1 MVVDVAV
8 EDGTHDVI
16 GSNFGFSTYGGEQAA
31 VLMSPPAPRALV
43 GVLPAVG
50 IRAAYYTEFFAAL
63 NARGIAGVAADWIG
77 AGASPVRASRRVAWS
92 YNEMVHDHAGGLHHA
107 AKERVGDVP
116 FFWLGHSLGGHVAML
131 HAGLEPSVRGVAL
144 FASGSPHY
152 KAWTGREQ
160 AVMAGGSLMVRVI
173 SAALGYFPGTQLRFG
188 ERESAG
194 WARDWYH
201 LHRTGSF
208 SHPGFDGDAL
218 LQQMKAPVLTA
229 TVFDDRLAPAES
241 AASLVARTA
250 TRGVTQLNWNPGH
263 AVGHNRWPRRL
274 TERAAQD
281 FDDWVSGVLD
291 ADVVRS

>member
-1 MVVDVAV
+1 MNRGFATDA
-8 EDGTHDVI
+8 EFAFDT
-16 GSNFGFSTYGGEQAA
+16 FGGAQNALCLA
-31 VLMSPPAPRALV
+31 PDAPRAVV

-92 YNEMVHDHAGGLHHA
+92 YNEMVHQHAAGLHDA
-107 AKERVGDVP
+107 SQKRFGDVP

-131 HAGLEPSVRGVAL
+131 HAGLESGVRGVAL

-152 KAWTGREQ
+152 KAWTGRERV
-160 AVMAGGSLMVRVI
+160 AMAGGSLMVRVI
-173 SAALGYFPGTQLRFG
+173 SAALGHFPGKELRFG
-188 ERESAG
+188 ERESAA

-201 LHRTGSF
+201 VHRTGSF

-218 LQQMKAPVLTA
+218 LRQMRAPVLVA
-229 TVFDDRLAPAES
+229 TVFDDRLAPGES
-241 AASLVARTA
+241 AAALVARTPTSNV
-250 TRGVTQLNWNPGH
+250 TRRSWNPGH

-274 TERAAQD
+274 RERAAED
-281 FDDWVSGVLD
+281 FDLWVSRILSS
-291 ADVVRS
+291 A